1 MTGDT
6 TYEVRPIGQVE
17 SPLTDRRDA
26 PNQGS
31 QGAPEAWLVF
41 RPELAEG
48 FRDLDVGSEILVLTW
63 LHLSRRDELV
73 TRPESDP
80 RNPLTGVFS
89 TRSPN
94 RPNPIGLHRVRIAA
108 IDGNRVLVRP
118 LEAING
124 TPIADVKPVISVPEA

>member
-1 MTGDT
+1 MTEPGS
-6 TYEVRPIGQVE
+6 YEIRPIGHVE

-31 QGAPEAWLVF
+31 EGAPEAWLVF
-41 RPELAEG
+41 SPELAEG
-48 FRDLDVGSEILVLTW
+48 FRDLAVGSEILVLTW

-73 TRPESDP
+73 TRPEDDP

-108 IDGNRVLVRP
+108 IDGNRVLVRR

-124 TPIADVKPVISVPEA
+124 TPIADVKPVMSVPEA